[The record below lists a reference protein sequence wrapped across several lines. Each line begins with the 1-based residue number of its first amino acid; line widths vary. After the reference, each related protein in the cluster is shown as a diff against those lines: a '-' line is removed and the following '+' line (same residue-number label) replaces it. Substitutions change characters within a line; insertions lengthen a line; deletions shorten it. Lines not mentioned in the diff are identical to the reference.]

1 MFLRIVTLA
10 EARQPGVAVY
20 LKSFVALVAAAG
32 VVAAGCSSSSHTT
45 AGSTPA
51 AKSSTTGVTKPGDP
65 FTRHVCTPK
74 ASAPVVATR
83 VAGSSVDYDIV
94 SFDGTKI
101 RVHWFPRPSASGS
114 KSPTVLKGP
123 GWGSPGDVDTT
134 SNGYGLF
141 GDLSIHTLG
150 LAGYNVLTWDPR
162 GFGKSGGTVEVDSP
176 EFEGR
181 DVERI
186 IDWVAQQ
193 PGVQLDGRGDPRLGM
208 VGASYGGGIQLV
220 TAAIDCRVDAIVP
233 QIAWHSLGSSLYEA
247 QTVKIGWGNLL
258 YSVSA
263 GHSVDAHTKSA
274 HDEGNAIGVLSAAD
288 VQWFLD
294 RGPGDLVRDITVP
307 TLFEQGTIDTLFPLD
322 EAVANFSILR
332 GRGVPSAMLWMCSGH
347 GVCLTDPGDQKLPG
361 QAAIA
366 WLDRYV
372 KDDTH
377 ARVGPTFEYVDQ
389 NGVEYTADEF
399 PPRASTPVVANGSG
413 TLTLMTGGGSGPAHA
428 TGTVGALGSV
438 ALPITP
444 AKASHALNVGI
455 ISATATNIVGA
466 PILTLRYSGSS
477 PAGARPTRVFA
488 QLIDNA
494 TGVVLGNQITPI
506 DVTLDGR
513 EHTSTAAL
521 EMVAFTA
528 RPGQALTLQIVAAT
542 TAYAEPRLGGAIHF
556 SSVRIELPTVTGVGR
571 R

>member
-1 MFLRIVTLA
+1 VV
-10 EARQPGVAVY
+10 ARQVP
-20 LKSFVALVAAAG
+20 
-32 VVAAGCSSSSHTT
+32 
-45 AGSTPA
+45 
-51 AKSSTTGVTKPGDP
+51 
-65 FTRHVCTPK
+65 
-74 ASAPVVATR
+74 
-83 VAGSSVDYDIV
+83 GSSVDYDIV

-101 RVHWFPRPSASGS
+101 RVHWFPRSSVSGS

-134 SNGYGLF
+134 STGYGLF
-141 GDLSIHTLG
+141 GDLSIHTLR

-162 GFGKSGGTVEVDSP
+162 GFGKSAGTVEVDSP

-193 PGVQLDGRGDPRLGM
+193 PGVQLDGPGDPRLGM

-263 GHSVDAHTKSA
+263 GHSVDAHTTSA
-274 HDEGNAIGVLSAAD
+274 HDDGNATGVLSAAD
-288 VQWFLD
+288 AQWFLE
-294 RGPGDLVRDITVP
+294 RGPGDLVRNITVP

-322 EAVANFSILR
+322 EAVANFNILR
-332 GRGVPSAMLWMCSGH
+332 ARGVPTAMLWMCSGH
-347 GVCLTDPGDQKLPG
+347 GVCLTDPGDQQLPG

-372 KDDTH
+372 KDDAA
-377 ARVGPTFEYVDQ
+377 ARVGPEFEYVDQ

-399 PPRASTPVVANGSG
+399 PPPAAAPIVANGTG
-413 TLTLMTGGGSGPAHA
+413 TLLLTAGGGSGPAHP

-444 AKASHALNVGI
+444 AKASHALNVAI
-455 ISATATNIVGA
+455 TNATAANIVGA
-466 PILTLRYSGSS
+466 PMLTIRYSGSS

-488 QLIDNA
+488 QLVDNA
-494 TGVVLGNQITPI
+494 TGVVVGNQITPI

-513 EHTSTAAL
+513 EHTSTESL

-528 RPGQALTLQIVAAT
+528 RPGPDLTLQLVAT
-542 TAYAEPRLGGAIHF
+542 TTSYAEPRLGGTIHF
-556 SSVRIELPTVTGVGR
+556 SSVRITLPTVTGVGR
-571 R
+571 K